1 MKLTVIVTANNTE
14 SEVLEKTLHYI
25 FESTLK
31 SLEVLVVNYGEA
43 DKYKKLKKKFL
54 KADFFDFSG
63 NELEAKCFAIKK
75 ATGEYVFFAEPNSRV
90 FFDFFEGLMLPAKK
104 RPYDIVL
111 GDWVIQTK
119 SFAYKLLNDY
129 TIQNTFVCEDDRVL
143 KMYFYFS
150 GAIRSWSV
158 LWNKIIKTSVLNE
171 VVESIE
177 KLENKNIDA
186 DKVISFYAFSK
197 SKLLTK
203 IPMGLYFKHA
213 KNAHEYYGET
223 KEELEANIE
232 KQKNTFELFEEE
244 LKKSNQFDDL
254 KFKLLNWKR
263 LVETQLFKTA
273 KKIHCKESIE
283 NIKQTFGE
291 DFRLFLPANFKMVIK
306 KRAYLPKNIDKIE
319 NDLKKAYYSNKYLK
333 IYAKRNSFAFV
344 ELVKIKELLNKKFD
358 LTISKS
364 DADIVVTS
372 QKFW

>member
-1 MKLTVIVTANNTE
+1 MKLSVIVTANSTE
-14 SEVLEKTLHYI
+14 PEILEKTLHYI

-75 ATGEYVFFAEPNSRV
+75 VTGDYVFFAEPDSRV
-90 FFDFFEGLMLPAKK
+90 FFDFFEGLMLPLKK
-104 RPYDIVL
+104 RPYDIIL

-129 TIQNTFVCEDDRVL
+129 TIQNTFVCENERVL
-143 KMYFYFS
+143 KMYFYMS

-158 LWNKIIKTSVLNE
+158 LWNKIIKASILKEAVDC
-171 VVESIE
+171 IE

-186 DKVISFYAFSK
+186 DKAISFYAFSK

-203 IPMGLYFKHA
+203 MPMGLYFKRA
-213 KNAHEYYGET
+213 KNSYEYYGET
-223 KEELEANIE
+223 KEELESNIE
-232 KQKNTFELFEEE
+232 KQKNTFDLFESE
-244 LKKSNQFDDL
+244 LMNLNQFDDL

-263 LVETQLFKTA
+263 LVETELFKSA
-273 KKIHCKESIE
+273 KRIGCKESIE
-283 NIKQTFGE
+283 NIKKTFGE
-291 DFRLFLPANFKMVIK
+291 DFKLFLPANFKLVIK

-333 IYAKRNSFAFV
+333 VFAKRNSFAFS

-358 LTISKS
+358 LTISKN
-364 DADIVVTS
+364 DADIVVTP